1 MNRRTFVDNLLKAI
15 FAVLLFV
22 GSIALFAQ
30 NFVVLVEM
38 SQTHDSTTIGTFLVH
53 FVYAVLI
60 GACLFALGVRAL
72 LDISA
77 RKVTDLK
84 NVYFGVLAIGVVSFL
99 TSIIEMA
106 VANIWDGGRLWGQFV
121 VGLALTA
128 LAVLV
133 LFVRVSRKNLLSLLA
148 VICTAS
154 YFIFIYA
161 RNATLA
167 VNVEMVVSGAFALA
181 YLLVTAV
188 LFYRVFRVNPEVEE
202 VKVEEAKL
210 EESNEDKEE
219 LSPTDYAE

>member
-1 MNRRTFVDNLLKAI
+1 MNKRSFVDNLLKAI

-60 GACLFALGVRAL
+60 GACLFALGVRVL
-72 LDISA
+72 LDISV
-77 RKVTDLK
+77 KKTTDLK

-121 VGLALTA
+121 VGLALTT

-133 LFVRVSRKNLLSLLA
+133 LFARVGRKNLLSLLA

-161 RNATLA
+161 RNAALA

-188 LFYRVFRVNPEVEE
+188 LFYRMFRVNPEVEE
-202 VKVEEAKL
+202 VKAEEVKS
-210 EESNEDKEE
+210 EESSEDEE
-219 LSPTDYAE
+219 DLSPTDYAE

>member
-1 MNRRTFVDNLLKAI
+1 MNRRVFVDSLLKAI

-22 GSIALFAQ
+22 GSIALFVQ
-30 NFVVLVEM
+30 NFVTLVEM

-60 GACLFALGVRAL
+60 GTCLFALGVRVL

-77 RKVTDLK
+77 KKTTDLK
-84 NVYFGVLAIGVVSFL
+84 NVYFGVLALGVVSFL

-121 VGLALTA
+121 IGLALTA

-133 LFVRVSRKNLLSLLA
+133 LFARVSRKNLLSLLA
-148 VICTAS
+148 VICTAG

-161 RNATLA
+161 RNATVA

-188 LFYRVFRVNPEVEE
+188 LFYRMFRANPEVEE
-202 VKVEEAKL
+202 VEVEEVKS
-210 EESNEDKEE
+210 EESSENKEE